1 MESSHW
7 GSVAKSLSR
16 ASPGATLP
24 TPWAAAATAAGTHLS
39 CSGRSRRLPPL
50 CAQSASCAATRRA
63 SAAVRDGGAGG
74 AHGGAAGPGGALRAA
89 ALGRRWV
96 GAAQPSRS
104 PSRGG
109 FCSESPPPPP
119 PSARCWGL
127 RGAGGP
133 WGYPGGERWGNVGVS
148 QCGFFGA
155 DSGVPSAP
163 HGSGGFGGACGTPA
177 PPLPTHPGAVPCGDP
192 KAAVGR
198 GVWGGGAIGRDG
210 ERRGRERMGAH
221 GAAGSGCERRWAEM
235 GDARGCPSCGGGGPW
250 GSRALLG

>member
-74 AHGGAAGPGGALRAA
+74 AHRGAAGPGGALRAA

-109 FCSESPPPPP
+109 FCSESPPPP